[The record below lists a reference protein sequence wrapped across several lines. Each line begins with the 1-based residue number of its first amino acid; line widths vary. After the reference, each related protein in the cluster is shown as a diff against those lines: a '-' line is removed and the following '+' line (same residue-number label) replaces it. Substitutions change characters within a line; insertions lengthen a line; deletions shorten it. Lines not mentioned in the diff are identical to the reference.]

1 MMKAQLTPYILLN
14 GQANEAVDFYA
25 KVFDAEIESR
35 ELLKDWP
42 QDFGGEV
49 PEDFENN
56 VMHAHLNIGESQLM
70 LADALPGSTMESGSS
85 VTIMIDLQEVADAK
99 RLYAALAE
107 EGVEVMPLQE
117 MSFSPAMGQVKDKYG
132 IEWQIITEDPSMVAE

>member
-1 MMKAQLTPYILLN
+1 MKAQLTPYILLN

-25 KVFDAEIESR
+25 KVFDAEIEAR

-49 PEDFENN
+49 PEGFENN
-56 VMHAHLNIGESQLM
+56 VMHAHLNIGDSQLM
-70 LADALPGSTMESGSS
+70 LADALPETAMTSGSS
-85 VTIMIDLQEVADAK
+85 VTIMIDLQEVADAQ

-107 EGVEVMPLQE
+107 EGVEVMPLQAT
-117 MSFSPAMGQVKDKYG
+117 SFSPAMGQVKDKYG
-132 IEWQIITEDPSMVAE
+132 VEWQLITEDPRMAAE